1 MTRDK
6 GQVTFRLI
14 LMGFLVLMLSACSV
28 SFSFGGFQPTR
39 EVVQR
44 AIALQLNITKAQ
56 LEQHLLAHHLDANPA
71 PGYEVNRVEILA
83 EDPLEIQGL
92 LSYHIRGT
100 YNLTLKLPDGR
111 VTDRGN
117 PFDIYLQRQKEG
129 KTWRLAQPQPGG
141 KNDASVWATY
151 LIRPKDYVM

>member
-1 MTRDK
+1 MRD
-6 GQVTFRLI
+6 QSRLIFRLM
-14 LMGFLVLMLSACSV
+14 LMGVLVLMLNACSV
-28 SFSFGGFQPTR
+28 SFSLGGFQPTR

-44 AIALQLNITKAQ
+44 AIALQLTITKTQ
-56 LEQHLLAHHLDANPA
+56 LEQHLLAHHLSTTPT
-71 PGYEVNRVEILA
+71 PGYEVNRVEISA
-83 EDPLEIQGL
+83 EDPLQIEGL

-100 YNLTLKLPDGR
+100 YNLTLKLTDGR

-129 KTWRLAQPQPGG
+129 KTWRLAQPQSGG
-141 KNDASVWATY
+141 KNDAAVWATY

>member
-1 MTRDK
+1 MTC
-6 GQVTFRLI
+6 RLI
-14 LMGFLVLMLSACSV
+14 LMGFLVLMLNAC
-28 SFSFGGFQPTR
+28 SFSFSLGGFQPTR

-44 AIALQLNITKAQ
+44 AIALQLTLTKTE
-56 LEQHLLAHHLDANPA
+56 LEKHLLAHHISSA
-71 PGYEVNRVEILA
+71 PKSEYEVNRVEIVA
-83 EDPLEIQGL
+83 EDPLQIQGL

-141 KNDASVWATY
+141 KNDAAVWATY
-151 LIRPKDYVM
+151 LIRPNDYVM

>member
-1 MTRDK
+1 MIQQSK
-6 GQVTFRLI
+6 LIFQLI
-14 LMGFLVLMLSACSV
+14 LMGVLVLMLSACSV

-44 AIALQLNITKAQ
+44 AIALQLTITKTQ
-56 LEQHLLAHHLDANPA
+56 LEQHLLAHHISSTPTSE
-71 PGYEVNRVEILA
+71 YEVNRVEIVA
-83 EDPLEIQGL
+83 EDPQEIQGL

-141 KNDASVWATY
+141 KNDAAVWATY